1 MLGKWNRRNQHGL
14 TRRLPTPP
22 PDGRPFDIDPENP
35 GDKTDHDRWLRENV
49 PPHHR

>member
-1 MLGKWNRRNQHGL
+1 MQDNAS
-14 TRRLPTPP
+14 PDETPAE
-22 PDGRPFDIDPENP
+22 GRPFDTDPENP